1 MKKSELKKKKV
12 FWLLIILLIAIELVF
27 ILWIVRFFSEKQA
40 DDVSAGISCDKDLL
54 EKADVLYVIPKY
66 NNQSLTENM
75 SWCDSIL
82 KMNKTLALHGVYH
95 TYNEFAT
102 DRDKKYIEEGVDIFE
117 RCFGFKPERFKSPQ
131 LRITGANKELLGD
144 IEIDG
149 YLNQIFHKVYHCNDT
164 GLWPNWLIE
173 VF

>member
-1 MKKSELKKKKV
+1 MKKNKRNRKKV
-12 FWLLIILLIAIELVF
+12 LLVMIILLITIELVF

-40 DDVSAGISCDKDLL
+40 DDISQGIPCDREIM

-95 TYNEFAT
+95 TYNEFAV
-102 DRDKKYIEEGVDIFE
+102 DRDKTYLDEGVDIFE

-131 LRITGANKELLGD
+131 LRITGANKEMFGD
-144 IEIDG
+144 IELDG

-164 GLWPNWLIE
+164 GLWPNWLIDA
-173 VF
+173 F